1 LIGHEL
7 EDGPVQIAPPIKM
20 EFVASTEDGSEEW
33 EPLHMV
39 PMEVGKE
46 NMRLD
51 VFARVIAFEKILAE
65 VPYSGSCVEYDESVV
80 EADFNARG
88 ITAEP

>member
-1 LIGHEL
+1 
-7 EDGPVQIAPPIKM
+7 
-20 EFVASTEDGSEEW
+20 
-33 EPLHMV
+33 
-39 PMEVGKE
+39 MEVGKE

-80 EADFNARG
+80 ETDFNARG